1 MGYLYLVRHGE
12 TEWNKQSRVQGQT
25 DTALSDT
32 GIRQAHALA
41 ERLRTTDIDVIYSSG
56 LKRAKITAEIIAAHK
71 KYPVNEKTDCREI
84 NFGPWE
90 GLTIHEIKAKYHE
103 HYKIYREDPKSF
115 SLPGAETFSSVAD
128 RTYAAIMDVVRQHR
142 GQNILLVSHSTALKA
157 AIMRILDIDLHNYTK
172 FRIDNA
178 SLTTLFFH
186 EDDPK
191 KAVVISMND
200 TCHLNGLSF

>member
-12 TEWNKQSRVQGQT
+12 TEWNKLSKVQGQT

-32 GIRQAHALA
+32 GIKQAHALA
-41 ERLRTTDIDVIYSSG
+41 ERLSTMDIDAIYSSG
-56 LKRAKITAEIIAAHK
+56 LKRAKRTAEIIAAHK
-71 KYPVNEKTDCREI
+71 RHQVNEKADCREI

-90 GLTIHEIKAKYHE
+90 GLTIHEIKERYHE
-103 HYKIYREDPKSF
+103 HYKIYREDPESF
-115 SLPGAETFSSVAD
+115 ALPGAETFSAVAE
-128 RTYAAIMDVVRQHR
+128 RTYSAIVDIIRQHP

-157 AIMRILDIDLHNYTK
+157 AIMKILDIDLHNYTK

-178 SLTTLFFH
+178 SLTTLFFY

-191 KAVVISMND
+191 KAVVMSMND
-200 TCHLNGLSF
+200 TCHLKGID